1 MRTLFQSGAFRRLP
15 AAVAA
20 LVMCFSL
27 TGVAR
32 ADRAQLTIGISQFPP
47 SFHPSI
53 ESMLARS
60 YVLGFTRRPITV
72 YDADWRLVCMLC
84 VELPTIANGG
94 AVTETTPDG
103 KPGMAVTFRLRP
115 DARWADGTP
124 LTSRD
129 VLFTWNVG
137 RHPRSGV
144 LPSELYRSIWKI
156 DAPDA
161 QTFTL
166 HFDKRTFDYNAIN
179 SFELLPEHIE
189 AAAFAEPDAY
199 PTRTRFAS
207 EPANPGLHNGP
218 YRIAEVV
225 QGSHVILERNPHWAG
240 PAPAWPRI
248 VIRAVENT
256 AALEANLLSGAID
269 MIAGELGLSLDQ
281 AIALE
286 KRHGQRFTVLFKPGL
301 SYEHMDVNL
310 DNPILA
316 DRRVRQALL
325 LGLDRGAI
333 VKQLFDDRQPVADS
347 NVSPLDRMFS
357 PDVRRYGFDPAAA
370 DRLLTEAGWTAR
382 KPGAVRQNAAG
393 APLRLELMTTAGNR
407 TRELVQQ
414 VIQSQWKALGVE
426 TVIRNQPARVFFGET
441 TSRRQFPHLAL
452 FAWFSAP
459 QDVPRTTLHSSQIP
473 TEANAWAGQNYPGF
487 RNAEADRLIEAIEV
501 ELDEE
506 KRNALSGKLQ
516 AIYAEELPALPL
528 WFRADA
534 SVLPPW
540 LDGLRPTGHQYTS
553 SLWVEQWRV
562 K

>member
-1 MRTLFQSGAFRRLP
+1 MRSLRILVVSMLLVLV
-15 AAVAA
+15 VAGTA
-20 LVMCFSL
+20 K
-27 TGVAR
+27 

-60 YVLGFTRRPITV
+60 YILGFTRRPITV
-72 YDADWRLVCMLC
+72 YDADWKLVCTLC
-84 VELPTIANGG
+84 VELPTIENGG
-94 AVTETTPDG
+94 AVPETAPDG
-103 KPGMAVTFRLRP
+103 KPGMAVTFRLHP

-124 LTSRD
+124 LTTRD
-129 VLFTWNVG
+129 VLFTWQVG

-166 HFDKRTFDYNAIN
+166 HFDKRTFDYNDIS

-189 AAAFAEPDAY
+189 AEAFKEPDAY

-207 EPANPGLHNGP
+207 EPTNPGLHNGP

-225 QGSHVILERNPHWAG
+225 QGSHVTLERNPYWTG
-240 PAPAWPRI
+240 PTPAWPRI
-248 VIRAVENT
+248 VIKAIENT
-256 AALEANLLSGAID
+256 AALEANLLSGSID
-269 MIAGELGLSLDQ
+269 MIAGELGLSLEQ

-286 KRHGQRFTVLFKPGL
+286 KRQGKRFTVIYKPGL
-301 SYEHMDVNL
+301 SYEHLDVNL

-325 LGLDRGAI
+325 LGLDRAAI
-333 VKQLFDDRQPVADS
+333 TSQLFDGRQPVADT

-357 PDVRRYGFDPAAA
+357 PDVRHYGYDPAAA
-370 DRLLTEAGWTAR
+370 DRLLTEAGWTAT
-382 KPGAVRQNAAG
+382 KPGDIRRNAAG

-407 TRELVQQ
+407 SRELVQQ
-414 VIQSQWKALGVE
+414 VLQSQWKALGID
-426 TVIRNQPARVFFGET
+426 TVIRNQPPRVFFGDT
-441 TSRRQFPHLAL
+441 VSHRQFSHLAM

-459 QDVPRTTLHSSQIP
+459 ESVPRTTLHSSQIP
-473 TEANAWAGQNYPGF
+473 TEANAWAGQNYTGF
-487 RNAEADRLIEAIEV
+487 HNAEVDKLIEAIEV
-501 ELDEE
+501 ELDAD
-506 KRNALSGKLQ
+506 KRRELWARLQ
-516 AIYAEELPALPL
+516 AIYADELPALPL

-534 SVLPPW
+534 YILPPW
-540 LDGLRPTGHQYTS
+540 LDGVRPTGHQYTT